1 MPDARG
7 SFHVRCDHDFE
18 KRVVLNPRR
27 MDLSKIDDRFGD
39 QVVLAK
45 VAKLCGIKWLPASSG
60 FRFFGLEITCTPCRL
75 QLLSPLLCTEYCA
88 GCWFGIQRR
97 QPDQKNKVTI
107 PVDQVFCAQFKKSS
121 GEQHSGVHVCRDCRE
136 MWDQR
141 RSYKSFAIR

>member
-1 MPDARG
+1 
-7 SFHVRCDHDFE
+7 
-18 KRVVLNPRR
+18 

-39 QVVLAK
+39 KDSAK

-88 GCWFGIQRR
+88 GCWFGIQDR

-136 MWDQR
+136 VWDQR
-141 RSYKSFAIR
+141 RSYKSFAI